1 MARKFSEYMT
11 TRNEKDAKRPHLFFS
26 CIALD
31 SHVCPAQG
39 QKIHQNDHF
48 EPERASNQSID
59 KSY

>member
-1 MARKFSEYMT
+1 MT

-48 EPERASNQSID
+48 EPERASDQSID